1 MVAAVAMPEI
11 DERELMRAI
20 AVERDRVA
28 FARLFD
34 QYAPKVKAFLLRG
47 GLDSAI
53 SEELVQDVMLTL
65 WRRADTYDPSQAGVA
80 TWIYAIARNRR
91 IDYFRRR
98 RDVGAE
104 AAEISDEG
112 DPEAASDRIL
122 ERRQE
127 HDRLRVALTALPTEQ
142 ADVLRRAFFEHKSH
156 SEIAKECSL
165 PLGTIKSRIRLA
177 MVHLRRVL
185 DEGEE

>member
-1 MVAAVAMPEI
+1 MVAAAAMPEV

-20 AVERDRVA
+20 ARERDRAA
-28 FARLFD
+28 FACLFD
-34 QYAPKVKAFLLRG
+34 RYAPKVKAFLLRG
-47 GLDSAI
+47 GLDSAV
-53 SEELVQDVMLTL
+53 SEELVQDIMLTL

-91 IDYFRRR
+91 IDYFRRT
-98 RDVGAE
+98 RDLGAE
-104 AAEISDEG
+104 ATEISEEG
-112 DPEAASDRIL
+112 DPEAASDRII

-127 HDRLRVALTALPTEQ
+127 HDRLRAALADLPAEQ

-177 MVHLRRVL
+177 MVHLRRAL
-185 DEGEE
+185 EEGE